1 MEDQAKVLIVED
13 DADINNLICETLTK
27 HGLKCTQAYS
37 GSEGL
42 LNFKNDTFDLAILD
56 LMMPGMTGESL
67 TKTIRET
74 SKIPIIVVSAKC
86 STDSKVDL
94 LAMGADDFLAKPF
107 EVKEL
112 IARVDVQLR
121 HLSYSGREESS
132 DGKNILSFKDL
143 VLNKDTFEATL
154 KGQELMLTRQEYKIL
169 ELFMLYPSKVF
180 SKQEIFEYA
189 WNEYYIGEDK
199 TINVHISNIRA
210 KMKKITEDEY
220 IDTIWGIGFRL
231 AKQKA

>member
-1 MEDQAKVLIVED
+1 MEDQVKVLIVED
-13 DADINNLICETLTK
+13 DADLNNLICETLTK

-42 LNFKNDTFDLAILD
+42 LDVKNDKFDLAILD
-56 LMMPGMTGESL
+56 LMMPGMSGESL
-67 TKTIRET
+67 TATIRET

-86 STDSKVDL
+86 STDSRVDL
-94 LAMGADDFLAKPF
+94 LSMGADDFLSKPF

-121 HLSYSGREESS
+121 HLSYGSKDDRE
-132 DGKNILSFKDL
+132 DKNILKFKDL
-143 VLNKDTFEATL
+143 ELNKDTFEATL
-154 KGQELMLTRQEYKIL
+154 KGEELSLTRQEYKIL

-199 TINVHISNIRA
+199 TINVHISNIRS
-210 KMKKITEDEY
+210 KMKKITDEEY

-231 AKQKA
+231 AKK